1 MHRKFKLWLPMSA
14 NSLALGK
21 LIRIHF
27 RLKKDLVSWGALIVD
42 FVSEP
47 GSAAAEQE
55 RVPDMPAASLL

>member
-1 MHRKFKLWLPMSA
+1 MSA

-42 FVSEP
+42 LVSEP